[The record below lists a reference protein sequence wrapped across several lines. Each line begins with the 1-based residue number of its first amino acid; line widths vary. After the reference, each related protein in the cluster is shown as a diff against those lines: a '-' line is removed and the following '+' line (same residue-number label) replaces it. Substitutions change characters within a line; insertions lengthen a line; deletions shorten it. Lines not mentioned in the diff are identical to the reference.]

1 MVALRLLYGERTR
14 KSRSDQGY
22 RDMGEIVK
30 AKGYEH
36 DKAVW
41 G

>member
-1 MVALRLLYGERTR
+1 MVALRLLYEERTR
-14 KSRSDQGY
+14 KSRSDRVGQQ
-22 RDMGEIVK
+22 MGEIVK